1 MIDER
6 LTRPHMDGRD
16 VFKHAITKMPAAL
29 YEVLEL
35 AGCSLEDL
43 AVVIPHQANLRI
55 SQAVA
60 KGLGLAADRMY
71 SNIQRYG
78 NTTAASIPL
87 ALHECVSEGRIQ
99 RGDLVGFTAFGSGFT
114 WGGRSRALVGKP
126 RIRDTSPSR
135 VRIGRM
141 THGPPPGGLLIL
153 AGGGTAMRRMSMWV
167 GAVATVALALAA
179 CQPADRSA
187 AELDTGFSVPVEYY
201 TLDNGLRVVL
211 SPDATAPIV
220 TVAVYYNVGF
230 RLEPRDRTGF
240 AHLFEHMM
248 FQGSENLGKMDFVKL
263 VQENGGILNG
273 STRFDFT
280 NYFEIVPSHKLETM
294 LWAEADR
301 MKGLVITQDN
311 LTNQQGVV
319 SNEVKVN
326 VLNQPYGGFPWLD
339 MPQLANE
346 NWFNAHNFYGELSDL
361 EAATLEDVLD
371 FFNTFYAPGNAA
383 LAVVGD
389 FDPVEARQWIEQY
402 FGSIPRGPSRPEFDI
417 AEPRQEEE
425 KRSTKVD
432 ALASRP
438 ALAFAYHT
446 PERNSPEYWAFGLI
460 DQILLQGEDS
470 WLHQRLVQEEGFTS
484 GVSGSMNGLGNMY
497 NYAGPML
504 WTVSLFHDADVS
516 ADDILSIASE
526 EIERIR
532 TEPVDDETL
541 ARARIK
547 LRSSLLNSMEGLFG
561 FGRADLLASFALF
574 DDDPSRI
581 NRIEAEFAAVTPELI
596 QQTAQE
602 YLRSTNRTI
611 LTVEPGAAA
620 DGAAAGAGS
629 R

>member
-1 MIDER
+1 
-6 LTRPHMDGRD
+6 
-16 VFKHAITKMPAAL
+16 
-29 YEVLEL
+29 
-35 AGCSLEDL
+35 
-43 AVVIPHQANLRI
+43 
-55 SQAVA
+55 
-60 KGLGLAADRMY
+60 
-71 SNIQRYG
+71 
-78 NTTAASIPL
+78 
-87 ALHECVSEGRIQ
+87 
-99 RGDLVGFTAFGSGFT
+99 
-114 WGGRSRALVGKP
+114 
-126 RIRDTSPSR
+126 
-135 VRIGRM
+135 
-141 THGPPPGGLLIL
+141 
-153 AGGGTAMRRMSMWV
+153 MRRMSTWV

-301 MKGLVITQDN
+301 MKGLVITQGN

-484 GVSGSMNGLGNMY
+484 GGSGSMNGLGNMY